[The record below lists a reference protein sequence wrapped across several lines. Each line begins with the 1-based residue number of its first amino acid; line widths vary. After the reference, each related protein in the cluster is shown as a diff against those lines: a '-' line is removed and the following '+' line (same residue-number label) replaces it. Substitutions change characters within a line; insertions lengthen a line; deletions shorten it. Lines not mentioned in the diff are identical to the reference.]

1 MVNNDIS
8 NIFCFHTFSFWYFLD
23 PVFRAGFSIIGQN
36 TGLVIVPKR
45 KNKKFEMLL
54 MLLFDMCD
62 APQNIFSHFLPIF
75 DHFYPISPEIFA
87 IVQKF
92 PNLLFQGPPR
102 S

>member
-1 MVNNDIS
+1 
-8 NIFCFHTFSFWYFLD
+8 
-23 PVFRAGFSIIGQN
+23 
-36 TGLVIVPKR
+36 
-45 KNKKFEMLL
+45 MLL

-92 PNLLFQGPPR
+92 PNLLFQGPPK
-102 S
+102 SWSAW